1 MPDPTARCP
10 DAHAAVSHGYLAA
23 PDARHP
29 APDAPDAH
37 LPAPDG
43 GVLGRVLGRGRAEY
57 PVLVPSAGRAESIP
71 ADWWQST
78 GRAVRQAL
86 AQARDAE
93 IVAVA
98 VAGQMHGVVLPS
110 GPGPGEAGRSCGS
123 TSAPPLEAD
132 RYAELPASL
141 TGGLGNRPSAGMAGP
156 ILCWLAEHEPDNVAA
171 ARWALQPK
179 DWIRLQ
185 MTGRGRDRPDR
196 RLRHAPVRP
205 EKGRLG
211 R

>member
-1 MPDPTARCP
+1 M
-10 DAHAAVSHGYLAA
+10 
-23 PDARHP
+23 
-29 APDAPDAH
+29 
-37 LPAPDG
+37 
-43 GVLGRVLGRGRAEY
+43 
-57 PVLVPSAGRAESIP
+57 LVPSVGRAESDP
-71 ADWWQST
+71 ADWWRAT

-98 VAGQMHGVVLPS
+98 VAGQMHGVVLTAD
-110 GPGPGEAGRSCGS
+110 GAARSP
-123 TSAPPLEAD
+123 TVPAPPPAAASDPDRWPAVRPAILWLDQRAAVEAD
-132 RYAELPASL
+132 RYPELPATL

-156 ILCWLAEHEPDNVAA
+156 ILCWLAEHEPENVAA

-179 DWIRLQ
+179 DWVRLR

-205 EKGRLG
+205 GTGRLG